1 MTTFNYQGLEYDEK
15 TIGFLIGYSR
25 HVNRL
30 YMGRVLEQ
38 YFRSRWTIFAEDTFA
53 DINRIMIHLE
63 GKVSQKL
70 LDDLSGLLEDLRKE
84 VGWTKLDEEAIRYLG
99 IKYFTELPEE
109 DRNLL
114 NRFYVASQQN

>member
-1 MTTFNYQGLEYDEK
+1 
-15 TIGFLIGYSR
+15 
-25 HVNRL
+25 
-30 YMGRVLEQ
+30 
-38 YFRSRWTIFAEDTFA
+38 
-53 DINRIMIHLE
+53 MIRLE

-70 LDDLSGLLEDLRKE
+70 LDDLSDLLEYLRKE

-114 NRFYVASQQN
+114 NRFYVASQKN

>member
-1 MTTFNYQGLEYDEK
+1 MTTFNYQGMEYDEK
-15 TIGFLIGYSR
+15 TIGILIGYSR

-30 YMGRVLEQ
+30 YMGQVLEQ

-53 DINRIMIHLE
+53 DINRVMIRLE

>member
-1 MTTFNYQGLEYDEK
+1 MTTFNYQGMEYDEK
-15 TIGFLIGYSR
+15 TIVQLIGYSR

-30 YMGRVLEQ
+30 YMGQVLEH
-38 YFRSRWTIFAEDTFA
+38 YFRSRWTIFAEDIFA
-53 DINRIMIHLE
+53 DINRLMQLLE
-63 GKVSQKL
+63 GKPNQKL
-70 LDDLSGLLEDLRKE
+70 LDDLSGLLKDLRKE

-114 NRFYVASQQN
+114 NAFYVASQQN

>member
-1 MTTFNYQGLEYDEK
+1 MTTFNYQGMEYDEK

-53 DINRIMIHLE
+53 DINRVMIRLE

-70 LDDLSGLLEDLRKE
+70 LDDLRDLRKE
-84 VGWTKLDEEAIRYLG
+84 VGWKKIDEEAIRYLG

>member
-1 MTTFNYQGLEYDEK
+1 MTTFNYQGMEYDEK
-15 TIGFLIGYSR
+15 TIEFLIGYSR

-53 DINRIMIHLE
+53 DINRIMIRLE

-70 LDDLSGLLEDLRKE
+70 LDDLSDLLEDLRKE

>member
-1 MTTFNYQGLEYDEK
+1 MTTFNYQGMEYEEK
-15 TIGFLIGYSR
+15 YIVQLIGYSR

-38 YFRSRWTIFAEDTFA
+38 YFRSRWTILAESIFT
-53 DINRIMIHLE
+53 DINWTMQLFE
-63 GKVSQKL
+63 GEKSQKL
-70 LDDLSGLLEDLRKE
+70 LDDLSDLLEDLRKE

-99 IKYFTELPEE
+99 IKYFMELPEE

-114 NRFYVASQQN
+114 NGFYVASQQN

>member
-1 MTTFNYQGLEYDEK
+1 MKTFDYLGMEYEEK
-15 TIGFLIGYSR
+15 YIVALIGYSR

-30 YMGRVLEQ
+30 YMGRVLEH
-38 YFRSRWTIFAEDTFA
+38 YFRSRWTIFAEEIFA
-53 DINRIMIHLE
+53 DINRTMQLFE
-63 GKVSQKL
+63 GKKSQKL
-70 LDDLSGLLEDLRKE
+70 LDDLSGLLKDLRKE

>member
-1 MTTFNYQGLEYDEK
+1 MTTFNYQGMEYERK
-15 TIGFLIGYSR
+15 YIVALMGYSR
-25 HVNRL
+25 NVNRL

-38 YFRSRWTIFAEDTFA
+38 YFRSRWTIFAENTFA
-53 DINRIMIHLE
+53 DINKAMMLFE
-63 GKVSQKL
+63 GKPSQKL

-114 NRFYVASQQN
+114 NRFYVSSQQN

>member
-1 MTTFNYQGLEYDEK
+1 MTTFNYHGMEYDEK
-15 TIGFLIGYSR
+15 TIGSLIGYSR

-53 DINRIMIHLE
+53 DINRIMIRLE

-70 LDDLSGLLEDLRKE
+70 LDDLSDLLEDLRKE

>member
-1 MTTFNYQGLEYDEK
+1 MEYERK
-15 TIGFLIGYSR
+15 YIVALMGYSR
-25 HVNRL
+25 NANRL

-38 YFRSRWTIFAEDTFA
+38 YFRSRWTIFAENTFA
-53 DINRIMIHLE
+53 DINKVMMLFE
-63 GKVSQKL
+63 GKPSQKL

-114 NRFYVASQQN
+114 NRFYVSSQQN